1 MAENQSTTEKP
12 KVEGQ
17 SEPANGLAIA
27 ALITGILGMGIVPIV
42 LGVLGL
48 KRPGGRGMSI
58 AGIVLGVLS
67 LLVTLAVI
75 LMFIIGFGFAANE
88 VNRAQDVV
96 NEYQSEQQ
104 EKISS
109 KKDFAKG
116 ETAQFGDLAVTA
128 EIVNENFKPENQ
140 FYKPAEGKKFVVVK
154 MQIKNTGDET
164 ESVSSYSFK
173 LEDNQGVVSTPSFVQ
188 SSGKA
193 LGTNSLAA
201 GGNTEGEVVYEVDSS
216 ASSYK
221 LTYEDYAYNYGAN
234 KSETLKYT
242 LAL

>member
-1 MAENQSTTEKP
+1 MAEEQTTAQKNAPKP
-12 KVEGQ
+12 A
-17 SEPANGLAIA
+17 EPTNGLAIA
-27 ALITGILGMGIVPIV
+27 ALITGILGMGIIPIV

-48 KRPGGRGMSI
+48 KKPGGRGMSI
-58 AGIVLGVLS
+58 AGIVLGVIS
-67 LLVTLAVI
+67 TLVTIAVI

-88 VNRAQDVV
+88 VNKAQDVV
-96 NEYQSEQQ
+96 NDYQSEQQ
-104 EKISS
+104 EKLSS

-116 ETAQFGDLAVTA
+116 ETAAFGDLAVTA
-128 EIVNENFKPENQ
+128 EVVNENFKPENQ
-140 FYKPAEGKKFVVVK
+140 FYKPAEGKKFIVVNIQV
-154 MQIKNTGDET
+154 KNTGDET

-173 LEDNQGVVSTPSFVQ
+173 LVDNQGVVSNPSFVQ

-216 ASSYK
+216 ATSYK
-221 LTYEDYAYNYGAN
+221 LTYEDYAYNYSEN
-234 KSETLKYT
+234 KSETLTYT